1 MKKGICYVV
10 GAGENYGLDF
20 EPEKEDFVIAA
31 DAGLRYL
38 EEIGIA
44 ADLIVGD
51 FDTLQYIPQ
60 RENVLELPAEKD
72 DTDMEIA
79 VKLALRFEEEK
90 TKAQGNVSDR
100 FFPEQVLLIGATRT
114 RLDHTLANIS
124 MLSQFEAAGVPAC
137 ILDAHNRLSVHGRGF
152 CLSKKELL
160 GKYISFVAF
169 TKEVSGITLKG
180 FCYPLDGYTL
190 RKESSRCISNE
201 ACGEELSVEFGE
213 GELLMVESADTV
225 LYGAG

>member
-1 MKKGICYVV
+1 M
-10 GAGENYGLDF
+10 
-20 EPEKEDFVIAA
+20 
-31 DAGLRYL
+31 
-38 EEIGIA
+38 
-44 ADLIVGD
+44 
-51 FDTLQYIPQ
+51 
-60 RENVLELPAEKD
+60 
-72 DTDMEIA
+72 
-79 VKLALRFEEEK
+79 
-90 TKAQGNVSDR
+90 
-100 FFPEQVLLIGATRT
+100 FPEEVLLIGETGT